1 MTHFPIIRTKRLTIQ
16 LKELSIGESIA
27 ISLLPPEEE
36 QAEITAFLRAAV
48 ESEANGIDPIDWTVE
63 ERNLAVCY
71 YLAAID
77 KEGPDF
83 TVGDHAHL
91 SDYVDA
97 SKDIDSLEPKEIGTY
112 EGDKWMM
119 RPLTGRMA
127 ESIERLTGDFCVNG
141 VPAPS
146 QFHWIVG
153 AMAAQMV
160 RDGEVIQDFYESDS
174 ALDDWLL
181 ERMNVFAAFP
191 EGAFS
196 ALYLLYWQGRE
207 TQAHLFNVLFSQKG
221 IIFDAKEGVDDV
233 PPARF
238 PVDACVTS
246 LSKQFANRPE

>member
-112 EGDKWMM
+112 EGLSLIHISEPT
-119 RPLTGRMA
+119 RP
-127 ESIERLTGDFCVNG
+127 
-141 VPAPS
+141 
-146 QFHWIVG
+146 
-153 AMAAQMV
+153 
-160 RDGEVIQDFYESDS
+160 Y
-174 ALDDWLL
+174 
-181 ERMNVFAAFP
+181 
-191 EGAFS
+191 
-196 ALYLLYWQGRE
+196 
-207 TQAHLFNVLFSQKG
+207 
-221 IIFDAKEGVDDV
+221 
-233 PPARF
+233 
-238 PVDACVTS
+238 
-246 LSKQFANRPE
+246 